1 MKILIVTSVA
11 GAWPYIP
18 EMLVELRSLGHQVEI
33 FDIDELGRPPIP
45 LRLALRSRHLA
56 PSARI
61 AALKQRLLRVARDFD
76 VVNIHYVA
84 PIYAKL
90 APVLKR
96 RGSALVA
103 SIWGSD
109 FLRAGPEALEALGR
123 TFDSADI
130 VTSNNPR
137 VAEGIKAWRGRRD
150 DVRVVRFGLG
160 SFDQI
165 DQLMSAES
173 FRDIRASLDLP
184 ENRIILACGYN
195 ASRQQNHAMIAQGIS
210 MVSPQKKASLF
221 ALVPMS
227 YPVDPGYVA
236 EVRQAFE
243 ASGIDFRIVDTM
255 QTMEMVCRTRIAS
268 DVAVNV
274 QVTDSLSASIQEH
287 MLAGSAMVVG
297 DWLPY
302 QVFEDLGVPLTFVH
316 DAKDIARVLE
326 SSVPR
331 EPSRPPYFEPLYAF
345 SSWRDNI
352 SRWLD
357 IYAST
362 GRLA

>member
-18 EMLVELRSLGHQVEI
+18 EMLAVLRSLGHQVDT
-33 FDIDELGRPPIP
+33 FDIDDLGRPPLP
-45 LRLALRSRHLA
+45 LRLALRSRRLA
-56 PSARI
+56 PWARI
-61 AALKQRLLRVARDFD
+61 AALKQRLSRQARDFD

-84 PIYAKL
+84 PIYAHL
-90 APVLKR
+90 APALKR
-96 RGSALVA
+96 RGRVLVA

-109 FLRAGPEALEALGR
+109 FLRASPDALEALGR

-137 VAEGIKAWRGRRD
+137 VAEGIKAWRDGRD
-150 DVRVVRFGLG
+150 DVRIVRFGLG
-160 SFDQI
+160 SFDRI
-165 DQLMSAES
+165 NQLISTES
-173 FRDIRASLDLP
+173 QRDIRASLDLP

-210 MVSPQKKASLF
+210 MVSPQKKAELF
-221 ALVPMS
+221 ALVPMT
-227 YPVDPGYVA
+227 YPADPDYVA
-236 EVRQAFE
+236 QVRQVFE
-243 ASGIDFRIVDTM
+243 ASGVDFRIVDTM
-255 QTMEMVCRTRIAS
+255 QTMEMVCRARIAS

-302 QVFEDLGVPLTFVH
+302 QVFEQLGVSLTFVR
-316 DAKDIARVLE
+316 DARDIAKVLE
-326 SSVPR
+326 ASIQR
-331 EPSRPPYFEPLYAF
+331 APSRPAYFEPLYAF

-357 IYAST
+357 IYASAD
-362 GRLA
+362 RSA